1 MDELVYPSGNTYTY
15 YNDGLGRASCIGH
28 DGGGYVRDI
37 AWHPNGKIAS
47 LTRGNNEPYA
57 QGLNARQLV
66 DSIASYG
73 ETLNYFYDGNGR
85 VTDIVAQFD
94 DAYDRVFGYDGA
106 GRLDSAYGP
115 WGTGSYTYDP
125 LGNIK
130 QKKLGSRTVD
140 IEYDALNHVDR
151 VRDSASGGNGR
162 PAFSWQVPIARL
174 RTGSET
180 AFSRK
185 ASYRLR

>member
-1 MDELVYPSGNTYTY
+1 MGLLGQVNGSPSFGSEFVEFVNY
-15 YNDGLGRASCIGH
+15 GH
-28 DGGGYVRDI
+28 VRDI

-47 LTRGNNEPYA
+47 LTRGNDEPYA

-73 ETLNYFYDGNGR
+73 ETLNYFYNANAR

-106 GRLDSAYGP
+106 GRLDEAHGP
-115 WGTGSYTYDP
+115 WGTGSYAYGP
-125 LGNIK
+125 LGNIT

-140 IEYDALNHVDR
+140 IEYDALNRIDR
-151 VRDSASGGNGR
+151 VRDTAAGGSWCNYAFDARGNVSSDGR
-162 PAFSWQVPIARL
+162 QLVD
-174 RTGSET
+174 
-180 AFSRK
+180 
-185 ASYRLR
+185 